1 MILNHCFK
9 IHGLILVTT
18 LSMVIGF
25 VSPAF
30 GEETHSYLIGLNNWE
45 VTLLGTL
52 GGGYSIGNGINNA
65 GQVVGYSLTAP
76 GQRHAFITGP
86 NGLGMTDLG
95 TLGGNESYAS
105 GINDAG
111 QVVGYSY
118 TAAGQPHAFITGPNG
133 LGMKDLGT
141 LPTLGGLDG
150 SYAYGINDAGQVVGS
165 SFTITTAAGQ
175 TEHAF
180 ITGPNGV
187 GMTDLGTLGGDY
199 SFVSAASGIND
210 AGQVVGNSYS
220 AVGPVH
226 AFITGPNGV
235 GMTDLNSLAELSAI
249 YRISSAIDINN
260 NGQILVVAGIP
271 EPQSYALMLAGLG
284 LIGFVAWRQKSGSR
298 I

>member
-1 MILNHCFK
+1 MND
-9 IHGLILVTT
+9 
-18 LSMVIGF
+18 
-25 VSPAF
+25 
-30 GEETHSYLIGLNNWE
+30 
-45 VTLLGTL
+45 
-52 GGGYSIGNGINNA
+52 A
-65 GQVVGYSLTAP
+65 GQVVEYSYTAADQP
-76 GQRHAFITGP
+76 HAFITGP

-118 TAAGQPHAFITGPNG
+118 TAAGQRHAFITGPNG

-141 LPTLGGLDG
+141 LGRLDASYASGINNAGQVVGNSYTAAGPSHAFITGPNGVGMKDLGTLSTLGGIDG
-150 SYAYGINDAGQVVGS
+150 SYAYGINNSGQVAGK
-165 SFTITTAAGQ
+165 SFTITTAEGQ
-175 TEHAF
+175 TEYAF
-180 ITGPNGV
+180 ITGPHGV

-199 SFVSAASGIND
+199 SFVSGANGIND
-210 AGQVVGNSYS
+210 AGQVMGDSYS
-220 AVGPVH
+220 AGGQRH

-249 YRISSAIDINN
+249 YRISNAIGINN

-271 EPQSYALMLAGLG
+271 EPQPHVLMLAGLG
-284 LIGFVAWRQKSGSR
+284 LIGFLAWRQKSGSS